1 MDGGTVIMAKI
12 TLKDGLIYADA
23 TLSHG
28 NKKVIIKNALVD
40 TGSASTVISNEIAN
54 KLGLKPEPTD
64 LINSVQGVGGSETVI
79 EKKIDSA
86 CLDTASISDFRIQ
99 VGAMDYGIELE
110 AIIGLDMLTGC
121 RVVLDLNNF
130 ILKTA

>member
-12 TLKDGLIYADA
+12 IFKDGLIYADA

-28 NKKVIIKNALVD
+28 NKKVTIKNALVD
-40 TGSASTVISNEIAN
+40 TGSAATVISNEIAN

-64 LINSVQGVGGSETVI
+64 IINSVQGVGGSETVI
-79 EKKIDSA
+79 EKKIDSV
-86 CLDTASISDFRIQ
+86 CLDTAAVTGFHIQ

-121 RVVLDLNNF
+121 KAVLDLNSF
-130 ILKTA
+130 TLRTA